1 MSERAPIEH
10 ELKTLAPY
18 FDAVARGDKTFEA
31 REARDRDFQVGDTL
45 VLRRVIEVGPPKYVQ
60 FDESVEPIRK
70 RITYILV
77 GGPEGKPYGVI
88 EGFMILALG
97 DPL

>member
-1 MSERAPIEH
+1 MSVRKPIEH

-45 VLRRVIEVGPPKYVQ
+45 LLRRLMEHEGQLHYDPNAL
-60 FDESVEPIRK
+60 PIRK

-77 GGPEGKPYGVI
+77 GGPGGRPYGVI
-88 EGFMILALG
+88 EGFVILALG